1 MGWAEMKWEAHRFE
15 WGEGRRLGV
24 LREFRKGPFDWF
36 LSIVELLPRAGG
48 GTRLKH
54 TVRIAPR
61 GILGRLLAHIEVN
74 LKGRRALDRIYN
86 RIDMV
91 ASGRLKGSPAL
102 DPFQPP
108 ASLSKSALQRF
119 DDRSEKIHQAGAAG
133 DWAARL

>member
-24 LREFRKGPFDWF
+24 LREFRKGRFHWL
-36 LSIVELLPRAGG
+36 LSIVELHPRAGG

-86 RIDMV
+86 RIDRV
-91 ASGRLKGSPAL
+91 ATGRLKGSPAL
-102 DPFQPP
+102 DPFEPP
-108 ASLSKSALQRF
+108 ASLTQTVLAPLAHLSSNT
-119 DDRSEKIHQAGAAG
+119 H
-133 DWAARL
+133 